1 VDRDWRA
8 EFERTY
14 SGSPSAVQERVWR
27 QVFDDEY
34 PEGLDPYSYVSVSE
48 LDRFVREVRLTNDE
62 TLVDAG
68 CGRGGPGLFVAAATR
83 AGLIGFDIAEAAL
96 AAARTR
102 AQAMRIQARFVL
114 GSFERTGLDDA
125 CADAVMSVDALLF
138 APDKAAALRELRRIL
153 RPGRRLVLTSW
164 DYYRQPL
171 GRPPQVDD
179 HRPLLAAAGFETE
192 AYDETEHWL
201 ERQQQTTELLLAAC
215 DELAA
220 ESGETE
226 AETRAQLEE
235 MAATFPTITR
245 RVFVVARAV

>member
-1 VDRDWRA
+1 MDRDWRA

-14 SGSPSAVQERVWR
+14 AGSPSAVQERVWR

-48 LDRFVREVRLTNDE
+48 LDRFVREVRLNNDE
-62 TLVDAG
+62 ILVDAG

-83 AGLIGFDIAEAAL
+83 AGLIGIDIAEAAL

-102 AQAMRIQARFVL
+102 AQAMGIQAHFVL
-114 GSFERTGLDDA
+114 GSFERTGLDDE

-138 APDKAAALRELRRIL
+138 TPDKAAALRELRRIL
-153 RPGRRLVLTSW
+153 RPGGRLVLTSW
-164 DYYRQPL
+164 DYHRQPV
-171 GRPPQVDD
+171 GRPAQVDD

-192 AYDETEHWL
+192 AYDETEDWF
-201 ERQQQTTELLLAAC
+201 ERQQRTTELLLEAC

-235 MAATFPTITR
+235 TAATFPTISR
-245 RVFVVARAV
+245 RVFVVATAV

>member
-14 SGSPSAVQERVWR
+14 AGSPSRVQERVWR
-27 QVFDDEY
+27 KVFGDEY
-34 PEGLDPYSYVSVSE
+34 PEGFDPYSYVSVSE
-48 LDRFVREVRLTNDE
+48 LDRFVREVRLNNGE

-68 CGRGGPGLFVAAATR
+68 CGRGGPGLFVAAATGAR
-83 AGLIGFDIAEAAL
+83 LIGFDIAEAAL

-102 AQAMRIQARFVL
+102 AQAMGMQGQFAL
-114 GSFERTGLDDA
+114 GSFEITGLDDA

-138 APDKAAALRELRRIL
+138 TPDKEAALRELRRIL
-153 RPGRRLVLTSW
+153 RRGGRLVLTSW
-164 DYYRQPL
+164 DYHRQPV

-179 HRPLLAAAGFETE
+179 HRPLLARVGFEVNT
-192 AYDETEHWL
+192 YDETGDWS
-201 ERQQQTTELLLAAC
+201 ERLRRTTDLLLDAC

-235 MAATFPTITR
+235 MAATLPTMSR
-245 RVFVVARAV
+245 RVFVIATAA